1 MRNLIGLI
9 ALLGFSVVDLYSQTR
24 IMERKREADSVITTG
39 FYFWMQG
46 TETVTQ
52 NAGGKANIFKS
63 SEEERR
69 IREEERRLLE
79 EYIDSIRVIS
89 FTNVLGLTES
99 EAVVFWPAYNE
110 YQYRLDKIQKK
121 RQDATDKICDPYGK
135 YRKSEYAIFVDT
147 EVKSHK
153 EEALLIEKYAEK
165 FKTILGE
172 KYYLLFR
179 AEYQFLRWLLREF
192 YN

>member
-9 ALLGFSVVDLYSQTR
+9 ALLGFSVGDLCSQIRAT
-24 IMERKREADSVITTG
+24 ERKDTVIDG
-39 FYFWMQG
+39 YFFWMQQTSTSAKSVG
-46 TETVTQ
+46 
-52 NAGGKANIFKS
+52 NANILNS
-63 SEEERR
+63 SEEERK
-69 IREEERRLLE
+69 IREENRRLLE
-79 EYIDSIRVIS
+79 EYIDSVRVRS

-99 EAVVFWPAYNE
+99 EASVFWPAYNE

-121 RQDATDKICDPYGK
+121 RQNATDKICDPFGK
-135 YRKSEYAIFVDT
+135 YKKSEYAIFVDT

-172 KYYLLFR
+172 KYYLLYR
-179 AEYQFLRWLLREF
+179 AEYQFMRWLLREF
-192 YN
+192 YD